1 MYMEFLAIYRE
12 YVTLDVMWIGIAVL
26 ALIVKCFTKEYVSLC
41 VTIGAIAAFVTSITV
56 FYGKFV
62 PQIIVAVAVTFLLAI
77 FIQPYTMRKNQ
88 EQRMREAREKQIPHK
103 DEEGIV
109 IEKIDNMKATGRM
122 DGGAPFEK
130 RRAWDVK
137 HPEKAIGQYEYSI
150 YETEDPVMLHEAQ
163 KEIAKQYEQVAE
175 EAAETEEGR

>member
-1 MYMEFLAIYRE
+1 VAGGLR
-12 YVTLDVMWIGIAVL
+12 GIVAL
-26 ALIVKCFTKEYVSLC
+26 ALIIHGF
-41 VTIGAIAAFVTSITV
+41 G
-56 FYGKFV
+56 
-62 PQIIVAVAVTFLLAI
+62 
-77 FIQPYTMRKNQ
+77 
-88 EQRMREAREKQIPHK
+88 
-103 DEEGIV
+103 
-109 IEKIDNMKATGRM
+109 MKATGRM

>member
-1 MYMEFLAIYRE
+1 MEFLAIYRE

-26 ALIVKCFTKEYVSLC
+26 ALIVKCFTKEYVTLC
-41 VTIGAIAAFVTSITV
+41 VAIGAIAAFVTSITV

-88 EQRMREAREKQIPHK
+88 EQRMRQAREKQIPHK

-109 IEKIDNMKATGRM
+109 IEKIDNMKATGRIRFGDEELTARTANGM
-122 DGGAPFEK
+122 PVAVGEK
-130 RRAWDVK
+130 VHVVDHDR
-137 HPEKAIGQYEYSI
+137 HILL
-150 YETEDPVMLHEAQ
+150 VM
-163 KEIAKQYEQVAE
+163 
-175 EAAETEEGR
+175 